1 MHYSLSFLKSD
12 AGRISWIWM
21 REKIYPNIGLVT
33 IVVWYIWSC
42 SWKYFFWE
50 IKHKFWEIFRG
61 QAPLSIYTS
70 KQINRWYIDFSVPK
84 TKTWKREVTPRP
96 LKDGLWV
103 PPPPKTKCCS
113 ATICQILFLSWCS
126 GLPLGGTP
134 PWSSWGCLGC
144 LPRSP
149 RPLDLNYF
157 SVYDS
162 VKVQN

>member
-1 MHYSLSFLKSD
+1 MFPVWGDNKKNE
-12 AGRISWIWM
+12 GNGK
-21 REKIYPNIGLVT
+21 ENV

-113 ATICQILFLSWCS
+113 ANVSWRFQQKKPQNLLWTRSSLVFVLFICIYIQFCMILYIASLCRQKSRQ
-126 GLPLGGTP
+126 
-134 PWSSWGCLGC
+134 
-144 LPRSP
+144 RSP
-149 RPLDLNYF
+149 LT
-157 SVYDS
+157 
-162 VKVQN
+162 